1 MPVRLSSGSLPTTR
15 RWAHLV
21 VVSVESDRRKIV
33 RDAWSARHCAEDRSA
48 MIGLS
53 VIRGLALAI
62 LAVLILVALI

>member
-1 MPVRLSSGSLPTTR
+1 M
-15 RWAHLV
+15 
-21 VVSVESDRRKIV
+21 SVESDRRKIV